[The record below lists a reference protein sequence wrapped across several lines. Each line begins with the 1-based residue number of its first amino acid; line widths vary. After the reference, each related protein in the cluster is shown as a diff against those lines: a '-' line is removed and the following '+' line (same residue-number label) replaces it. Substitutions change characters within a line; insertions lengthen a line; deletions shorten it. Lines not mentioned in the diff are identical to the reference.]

1 MSTETQEIT
10 MILCGVIYHFRAKSL
25 CMQFVFHPILS
36 CCLSLSYTNHSRLPL
51 SKFDTAEIQF
61 DLVYNP
67 TCRYNLST
75 LAESP
80 PCINAIILQ

>member
-10 MILCGVIYHFRAKSL
+10 MILCGVIYHFRAKYL
-25 CMQFVFHPILS
+25 RMQFVFHPILS
-36 CCLSLSYTNHSRLPL
+36 CCLNLSYTNHSSLPL

-75 LAESP
+75 LTESP
-80 PCINAIILQ
+80 MY